1 MSKRF
6 TSRCIV
12 AVQRKI
18 LLICLSAPLIAST
31 PLALAGEGHD
41 HGDKASAAVVTARPT
56 ITAQSELFE
65 IVGTLQK
72 DELSLLIDRAATN
85 APVLGAKVEVEFDNK
100 KAVAAFHADH
110 GDYSLTDAVMLA
122 KLAATGEH
130 ALTFMVIAASD
141 SDLLTG
147 TLDNR
152 GVATKATATQARSWT
167 KYAKGGFGLL
177 LTLAVFVIAIRFIL
191 TLRRARQPRLVEV
204 SK

>member
-1 MSKRF
+1 MSTRF
-6 TSRCIV
+6 TSRCI
-12 AVQRKI
+12 ASAQRKL
-18 LLICLSAPLIAST
+18 LLICLAAPLLVGT
-31 PLALAGEGHD
+31 PLASAGEGHD
-41 HGDKASAAVVTARPT
+41 HGEKASAAAVTARPT

-72 DELSLLIDRAATN
+72 DELSLLIDRTATN

-110 GDYSLTDAVMLA
+110 GDYSLTDATMLA
-122 KLAATGEH
+122 KLATTGEH
-130 ALTFMVIAASD
+130 ALTFTVIAASD

-147 TLDNR
+147 TLDSH

-167 KYAKGGFGLL
+167 QYAIGGLGLL
-177 LTLAVFVIAIRFIL
+177 LTLAVLVIAIRFIL
-191 TLRRARQPRLVEV
+191 GLRRARQPRLVEV